1 MDGSAPNH
9 SPDQPRDRPQARE
22 DKERHPDRVLSEKPA
37 KYIQAGGLNAV
48 WSVFLEAQFRLW
60 ADEALPLAGNIAF
73 RTILAAFPF
82 LIFVTSL
89 AGWLGSVGLAEAT
102 VSFVLEMAP
111 TEVVDPLTP
120 QVRTVLAEARGGL
133 VGVGLLLTLWAA
145 LGGVDSIRV
154 ALNRAY
160 DLREHRNVL
169 VLYLNYTLFTVISA
183 LVLLAVTFLVVLSPL
198 SSRIMAY
205 TLPGTPGAVHLFEL
219 LRYPVAVLILTGFL
233 LGAHVFLP
241 AKWRRWRDLWPGVLL
256 TVTVWLALGIG
267 YSYYLSNFANYS
279 RYYGGLAGIMA
290 ALFFVYLAALALI
303 FGGEINR
310 AIRLRR
316 KWRDAFADVVT

>member
-1 MDGSAPNH
+1 MDGSDPTGRL
-9 SPDQPRDRPQARE
+9 DQPNAQPQARE
-22 DKERHPDRVLSEKPA
+22 DKERHPDRVLSDKPA
-37 KYIQAGGLNAV
+37 KYIQAGGLSAV
-48 WSVFLEAQFRLW
+48 WSVFLEAQLRLW

-82 LIFVTSL
+82 LIFLTSL

-102 VSFVLEMAP
+102 VAFVLEMAP
-111 TEVVDPLTP
+111 TEVVDPLAP
-120 QVRTVLAEARGGL
+120 QVRTVLAGARGGL
-133 VGVGLLLTLWAA
+133 VGIGLLLTLWAA

-160 DLREHRNVL
+160 DLKEHRNL
-169 VLYLNYTLFTVISA
+169 VMLYLNHTLFTVISA
-183 LVLLAVTFLVVLSPL
+183 LVLLAVAFLIVLSPL

-205 TLPGTPGAVHLFEL
+205 TLPGLPGAIHLFEL
-219 LRYPVAVLILTGFL
+219 LRYPLAVLILTGFL

-241 AKWRRWRDLWPGVLL
+241 ARWRRWSDLWPGVLL
-256 TVTVWLALGIG
+256 TVAVWLGLGIG

-290 ALFFVYLAALALI
+290 ALFFVYLAALVLI

-316 KWRDAFADVVT
+316 KWRDAFAGVVT